1 MLPCGKH
8 ECSDFCHLGFC
19 KPCKWVSNQPL
30 FCPCGIAKLDP
41 PIKCGIPNPSCGG
54 PCQQKLQ
61 CGHPCHLNCHNGIC
75 PPCLE
80 IVNRLCNCGKELIT
94 NIQCKNAHPSCGKE
108 CKQPLNCGHL
118 CQKVCHLP
126 GKCFSNQDELMEK
139 GCGQRCG
146 KERSTCSHRCMDK
159 CHPNQ
164 PCPDKPCEAEIRL
177 YCKCG
182 NRWVQTL
189 CKSSI
194 DKPVID
200 CDARCWKKQRDDKI
214 ANAFSSS
221 AEFHKNKDSI
231 NFEYYPE
238 EALQFAQENLAWV
251 KKVET

>member
-1 MLPCGKH
+1 
-8 ECSDFCHLGFC
+8 
-19 KPCKWVSNQPL
+19 
-30 FCPCGIAKLDP
+30 
-41 PIKCGIPNPSCGG
+41 
-54 PCQQKLQ
+54 
-61 CGHPCHLNCHNGIC
+61 
-75 PPCLE
+75 
-80 IVNRLCNCGKELIT
+80 
-94 NIQCKNAHPSCGKE
+94 
-108 CKQPLNCGHL
+108 
-118 CQKVCHLP
+118 
-126 GKCFSNQDELMEK
+126 MEK